1 MGSLSIWHWVIIITI
16 IGVPILL
23 ATRYR
28 SRTPLPFDP
37 SLPTAPADLNWKQI
51 YFGLNGRITRKT
63 WWLSHLVQWIPLIA
77 ITILAAAFVAPD
89 NSDPPTWF
97 IALFFVWYILVIWTS
112 ICINAKRW
120 HDTDKSGWWQ
130 LIGLVPLLGLW
141 AFIENGFFRGVTGP
155 NRFGPDPLA

>member
-63 WWLSHLVQWIPLIA
+63 WWLFTSGTMDTADRHNHFGSCIRRTRQFRSTDMVYCIVFRLVHSCYLDEHLHQCQA
-77 ITILAAAFVAPD
+77 LA
-89 NSDPPTWF
+89 
-97 IALFFVWYILVIWTS
+97 
-112 ICINAKRW
+112 
-120 HDTDKSGWWQ
+120 
-130 LIGLVPLLGLW
+130 
-141 AFIENGFFRGVTGP
+141 
-155 NRFGPDPLA
+155 

>member
-1 MGSLSIWHWVIIITI
+1 MVASLAKH
-16 IGVPILL
+16 GG
-23 ATRYR
+23 
-28 SRTPLPFDP
+28 F
-37 SLPTAPADLNWKQI
+37 
-51 YFGLNGRITRKT
+51 
-63 WWLSHLVQWIPLIA
+63 SHLVQWIPLIA